1 MVYEVTSKRTIQ
13 DAKGND
19 KEIAEKYLFE
29 NLEFFAEA
37 EQKMYE
43 FFNNENVVTAIK
55 QSKLLAF
62 INKRISDEQAIYFAT
77 IENIIIDDSGAE
89 KSSKYVVG
97 LFAESIEEANKIA
110 NEYIKQE
117 MIDSTL
123 VGIKKTKIVDLL

>member
-1 MVYEVTSKRTIQ
+1 MFYEVTSKRTIQ

-55 QSKLLAF
+55 QSKILAF
-62 INKRISDEQAIYFAT
+62 VNKRISDEQAIYFAT

-97 LFAESIEEANKIA
+97 LFAESIEEANTIA

>member
-1 MVYEVTSKRTIQ
+1 MFYEVTSKRTIQ

-55 QSKLLAF
+55 QSKILAF
-62 INKRISDEQAIYFAT
+62 VNKRISDEQAIYFAT

-89 KSSKYVVG
+89 KSSKYVVV

>member
-55 QSKLLAF
+55 QSKILAF
-62 INKRISDEQAIYFAT
+62 VNKRISDEQAIYFAT

-97 LFAESIEEANKIA
+97 LFAESIEEANTIA